1 MATLAAGVPEAS
13 AVRVLRGGAAAVAGP
28 VARRQLQPL
37 QQAHGAHGRL
47 LGLRQCRVRRPDR
60 RAAAVSASF
69 TASNHAL
76 FPPVTLISSI
86 AMPFNI
92 LKKNISSI
100 AMPFNIIIIKKK
112 HFFAVLRRRI
122 APTLL
127 LDVPLDSAMMKEEIF
142 GPLLPIITV
151 RKNGERK
158 NGMLLD
164 QQRISLSLSG
174 CAAPVLRSMKNLHSW
189 LVVGGQDRR
198 ELRCDQLHAQAAGS
212 LPLQQRRAAQAAV
225 REDRLGGR
233 DHVQRHRHPRIYIRM
248 AADIC
253 LAESA
258 TIADAWLTALLS
270 ELCAAD
276 KPEPAVRRSRGE
288 RHGRLPRRLQLRRLL
303 PQEGR
308 PGPQL
313 PRRGQGQ
320 VPAVHA
326 GEARHPQGRAQWQP
340 ACHGSGGCGVY
351 RRGIS

>member
-1 MATLAAGVPEAS
+1 MKVAAKRIAAGKWGCNSGQACVSPDYVVTTKSFAPKLVVIQFQSYFLVPTHAWSSPSIHPWLPANNNVSGLCSCSTPGVATLAAGVPEAS

-37 QQAHGAHGRL
+37 QQAHGPHGRL

-60 RAAAVSASF
+60 RAAAVSESF
-69 TASNHAL
+69 TASKHAL
-76 FPPVTLISSI
+76 FPVTLILSSI

-92 LKKNISSI
+92 II
-100 AMPFNIIIIKKK
+100 IIIIKKK

-151 RKNGERK
+151 RKNGKRK
-158 NGMLLD
+158 KGMLLD

-189 LVVGGQDRR
+189 MVVGGQDRR

-233 DHVQRHRHPRIYIRM
+233 DHVQRHRHPRIY
-248 AADIC
+248 
-253 LAESA
+253 
-258 TIADAWLTALLS
+258 AWLLTFVLLS
-270 ELCAAD
+270 
-276 KPEPAVRRSRGE
+276 
-288 RHGRLPRRLQLRRLL
+288 LL
-303 PQEGR
+303 P
-308 PGPQL
+308 
-313 PRRGQGQ
+313 
-320 VPAVHA
+320 
-326 GEARHPQGRAQWQP
+326 
-340 ACHGSGGCGVY
+340 
-351 RRGIS
+351 